1 METKEQQPA
10 PEEPLAE
17 DTLPDEEI
25 LDESAVASQEDEVV
39 EAEETDNA
47 ETGVEE
53 TSYEVEVL
61 SIDELQ
67 VQLSEQRQQTQ
78 EYLDQ
83 LQRLQADFS
92 NYRRRMAQERSQAAD
107 RGKEELLMALLPVL
121 GNLRLAL
128 QHADQD
134 ANAVREGVQMI
145 WQQCEDFMRQQGVE
159 QIATVGEPFDP
170 ALHEALTMAPATD
183 ETPANT
189 IVAEINAGY
198 TLNGQLLRAAQV
210 VVAQAEPEAAPA
222 EVEAEVEATPAEA
235 ESAD

>member
-10 PEEPLAE
+10 PEEPLA
-17 DTLPDEEI
+17 DDALSGKVLMDEPG
-25 LDESAVASQEDEVV
+25 VASQEDEVA
-39 EAEETDNA
+39 EAAEAGKTDAA

-53 TSYEVEVL
+53 ARYEAEVL
-61 SIDELQ
+61 SLDELQ
-67 VQLSEQRQQTQ
+67 VQLVEQRQQTQ

-92 NYRRRMAQERSQAAD
+92 NYRRRMAQERSRAAE
-107 RGKEELLMALLPVL
+107 RGKEELLMALLPVIW
-121 GNLRLAL
+121 NLRLAL

-134 ANAVREGVQMI
+134 ANAVREGLQMI

-159 QIATVGEPFDP
+159 QIATVGEPFNP

-189 IVAEINAGY
+189 IVAEVNPGY

-210 VVAQAEPEAAPA
+210 VVAQAEPETAPQ
-222 EVEAEVEATPAEA
+222 EVEVTPAEA
-235 ESAD
+235 ESTD

>member
-10 PEEPLAE
+10 PEKPLAE
-17 DTLPDEEI
+17 DALPDEA
-25 LDESAVASQEDEVV
+25 LVDESRVASQENEVT
-39 EAEETDNA
+39 EAGGTDNA
-47 ETGVEE
+47 EASVEE
-53 TSYEVEVL
+53 TSYEADAL

-67 VQLSEQRQQTQ
+67 AQLAEQRQQTQ

-92 NYRRRMAQERSQAAD
+92 NYRRRMVHERSLAAE
-107 RGKEELLMALLPVL
+107 RGKEELLMALLPVI

-189 IVAEINAGY
+189 IVAEVNAGY

-210 VVAQAEPEAAPA
+210 VVAQAGSGEAPQ
-222 EVEAEVEATPAEA
+222 EVEATPTEA

>member
-1 METKEQQPA
+1 METKEQQLT
-10 PEEPLAE
+10 PEKPLAE
-17 DTLPDEEI
+17 DTLSGEA
-25 LDESAVASQEDEVV
+25 LMDESRVASQEN
-39 EAEETDNA
+39 EAAEAGGTDTSEAGVA
-47 ETGVEE
+47 ETP
-53 TSYEVEVL
+53 YEVEAL

-67 VQLSEQRQQTQ
+67 AQLAEQRQQTQ

-92 NYRRRMAQERSQAAD
+92 NYRRRMVQERSQAAE
-107 RGKEELLMALLPVL
+107 RGKEEVLMALLPVI

-159 QIATVGEPFDP
+159 QIATVGEPFNP
-170 ALHEALTMAPATD
+170 ALHEALSMAPATD
-183 ETPANT
+183 KTPANT
-189 IVAEINAGY
+189 IVAEVNAGY
-198 TLNGQLLRAAQV
+198 TLHGQLLRAAQV
-210 VVAQAEPEAAPA
+210 VVAQAKPEAAPQ
-222 EVEAEVEATPAEA
+222 EVEATPTEA

>member
-17 DTLPDEEI
+17 DALPGEA
-25 LDESAVASQEDEVV
+25 LMDESSEASQEDDVA
-39 EAEETDNA
+39 EAEGIDA
-47 ETGVEE
+47 VETGVEE
-53 TSYEVEVL
+53 TPYEAEVL
-61 SIDELQ
+61 SVDDLQ
-67 VQLSEQRQQTQ
+67 VQLAEQRQQTQ

-92 NYRRRMAQERSQAAD
+92 NYRRRMAQERSQAAV
-107 RGKEELLMALLPVL
+107 RGKEEVLMALLPVV

-170 ALHEALTMAPATD
+170 ALHEALTMAPVTD

-198 TLNGQLLRAAQV
+198 TLHGQLLRAAQV
-210 VVAQAEPEAAPA
+210 VVAQAEPAAAPA
-222 EVEAEVEATPAEA
+222 EVEAEVEVTPAEA

>member
-1 METKEQQPA
+1 METKEQQSA
-10 PEEPLAE
+10 PEQPLAE
-17 DTLPDEEI
+17 DALSGEA
-25 LDESAVASQEDEVV
+25 LMDESSVASQESEEV
-39 EAEETDNA
+39 EAGGADTA
-47 ETGVEE
+47 EAGVEE
-53 TSYEVEVL
+53 TPYEAEEL

-67 VQLSEQRQQTQ
+67 AQLAEQRQQTQ

-92 NYRRRMAQERSQAAD
+92 NYRRRMVQERSQAAE
-107 RGKEELLMALLPVL
+107 RGKEELLMALLPVI

-189 IVAEINAGY
+189 IVAEVNAGY

-210 VVAQAEPEAAPA
+210 VVAQAEPEAAPQ
-222 EVEAEVEATPAEA
+222 EVEATPTEEA
-235 ESAD
+235 ESTD

>member
-10 PEEPLAE
+10 PEKPLAE
-17 DTLPDEEI
+17 DALSGEA
-25 LDESAVASQEDEVV
+25 LMDESSVASRENEVP
-39 EAEETDNA
+39 EAAGTGATEA
-47 ETGVEE
+47 GVEE
-53 TSYEVEVL
+53 TPSDAEGL
-61 SIDELQ
+61 SMDDLQ
-67 VQLSEQRQQTQ
+67 VQLAEQRQQTQ

-92 NYRRRMAQERSQAAD
+92 NYRRRMVQERSQAAE
-107 RGKEELLMALLPVL
+107 RGKEEVLMALLPVI

-159 QIATVGEPFDP
+159 QIATVGEPFNP

-189 IVAEINAGY
+189 IVAEVNAGY
-198 TLNGQLLRAAQV
+198 TLKGQLLRAAQV
-210 VVAQAEPEAAPA
+210 VVARAEPEVAPQ
-222 EVEAEVEATPAEA
+222 EVEATPTES

>member
-1 METKEQQPA
+1 METKEQQSA
-10 PEEPLAE
+10 SEKPLAE
-17 DTLPDEEI
+17 DTLSGET
-25 LDESAVASQEDEVV
+25 LMDESRVASQEHE
-39 EAEETDNA
+39 EAEAGGTETAEAGVA
-47 ETGVEE
+47 ETP
-53 TSYEVEVL
+53 YEVEEL
-61 SIDELQ
+61 PIDELQ
-67 VQLSEQRQQTQ
+67 AQLAEQRQQTQ

-92 NYRRRMAQERSQAAD
+92 NYRRRMVQERSQAAK

-134 ANAVREGVQMI
+134 ANAVREGVKMI

-189 IVAEINAGY
+189 IVAEVNPGY

-210 VVAQAEPEAAPA
+210 VVAQAGPEAAPQ
-222 EVEAEVEATPAEA
+222 EVEATPADA

>member
-1 METKEQQPA
+1 MMETKEQPLT
-10 PEEPLAE
+10 PEKPLAE
-17 DTLPDEEI
+17 DTLSGEA
-25 LDESAVASQEDEVV
+25 LMDESRVASQEN
-39 EAEETDNA
+39 EAAEAGGTETP
-47 ETGVEE
+47 
-53 TSYEVEVL
+53 YEVEAL

-67 VQLSEQRQQTQ
+67 AQLAEQRQQTQ

-92 NYRRRMAQERSQAAD
+92 NYRRRMVQERSQAAE
-107 RGKEELLMALLPVL
+107 RGKEEVLMALLPVI

-159 QIATVGEPFDP
+159 QIATVGEPFNP
-170 ALHEALTMAPATD
+170 ALHEALSMAPATD

-189 IVAEINAGY
+189 IVAEVNVGY
-198 TLNGQLLRAAQV
+198 TRHGQLLRAAQV
-210 VVAQAEPEAAPA
+210 VVAQAKPEAAPQ
-222 EVEAEVEATPAEA
+222 EVEATPTEA

>member
-1 METKEQQPA
+1 METKEQQSAPA
-10 PEEPLAE
+10 KPLAE
-17 DTLPDEEI
+17 DTLSDEA
-25 LDESAVASQEDEVV
+25 LRDESSVAPQENE
-39 EAEETDNA
+39 EAEAGGTDTA
-47 ETGVEE
+47 EVGVEE
-53 TSYEVEVL
+53 TPYEVEAL

-67 VQLSEQRQQTQ
+67 AQLAEQRQQTQ

-92 NYRRRMAQERSQAAD
+92 NYRRRMVQERSQAAE
-107 RGKEELLMALLPVL
+107 RGKEELLMALLPVI

-145 WQQCEDFMRQQGVE
+145 WQQCEDFMRQQGIE

-183 ETPANT
+183 DTPANT
-189 IVAEINAGY
+189 IVAEVNAGY

-210 VVAQAEPEAAPA
+210 VVAQAKPEAAPQA
-222 EVEAEVEATPAEA
+222 VEATPTEA

>member
-1 METKEQQPA
+1 METKEQQPV
-10 PEEPLAE
+10 PEKPLAGDALSGE
-17 DTLPDEEI
+17 AFM
-25 LDESAVASQEDEVV
+25 DESNVASQENEVA
-39 EAEETDNA
+39 EAGGMAAA
-47 ETGVEE
+47 EVDVEE
-53 TSYEVEVL
+53 TPYEAEGL
-61 SIDELQ
+61 SIEELQ
-67 VQLSEQRQQTQ
+67 VQLAEQCQQTQ

-92 NYRRRMAQERSQAAD
+92 NYRRRMVHERSQAAQ
-107 RGKEELLMALLPVL
+107 RGKEELLMALLPVI

-170 ALHEALTMAPATD
+170 ALHEALTMAPATGD
-183 ETPANT
+183 TPANT
-189 IVAEINAGY
+189 IVAEVHAGY

-210 VVAQAEPEAAPA
+210 VVAQAGPAPQEVEAAPT
-222 EVEAEVEATPAEA
+222 EP

>member
-1 METKEQQPA
+1 METKEQQLT
-10 PEEPLAE
+10 PEKPLAE
-17 DTLPDEEI
+17 DTLSGEAI
-25 LDESAVASQEDEVV
+25 MGESNVVSQEHEMAEAGGTDAAEVGVDE
-39 EAEETDNA
+39 TP
-47 ETGVEE
+47 
-53 TSYEVEVL
+53 YEVEAL
-61 SIDELQ
+61 SIDDLQ
-67 VQLSEQRQQTQ
+67 AQLAEQRQQTQ

-92 NYRRRMAQERSQAAD
+92 NYRRRMVQERSQAAE
-107 RGKEELLMALLPVL
+107 RGKEELLMALLPVI

-189 IVAEINAGY
+189 IVAEVHAGY

-210 VVAQAEPEAAPA
+210 VVAQAEPEAAPQ
-222 EVEAEVEATPAEA
+222 EVEATPTEA
-235 ESAD
+235 EPTD

>member
-1 METKEQQPA
+1 M
-10 PEEPLAE
+10 
-17 DTLPDEEI
+17 
-25 LDESAVASQEDEVV
+25 DESSVASQENEVA
-39 EAEETDNA
+39 EAGGADNA
-47 ETGVEE
+47 EASVEE
-53 TSYEVEVL
+53 TPYEAEAL

-67 VQLSEQRQQTQ
+67 LQLAEQRQQTQ

-92 NYRRRMAQERSQAAD
+92 NYRRRMVQERSQAAE
-107 RGKEELLMALLPVL
+107 RGKEELLMALLPVI

-189 IVAEINAGY
+189 IVAEVNAGY
-198 TLNGQLLRAAQV
+198 TLHGQLLRAAQV
-210 VVAQAEPEAAPA
+210 VVAQAKPGAAPQ
-222 EVEAEVEATPAEA
+222 EVEATPTEA

>member
-1 METKEQQPA
+1 METKEQQSA
-10 PEEPLAE
+10 PEQPLAE
-17 DTLPDEEI
+17 DTLSGEA
-25 LDESAVASQEDEVV
+25 LMDESSVTSQENE
-39 EAEETDNA
+39 EAEAGGTDTAEAGVDETP
-47 ETGVEE
+47 
-53 TSYEVEVL
+53 YEVEEL

-67 VQLSEQRQQTQ
+67 AQLAEQRQQTQ

-92 NYRRRMAQERSQAAD
+92 NYRRRMVQERSQAAE
-107 RGKEELLMALLPVL
+107 RGKEEVLMALLPVI

-145 WQQCEDFMRQQGVE
+145 WQQCEDFMRQQGIE

-183 ETPANT
+183 ATPANT
-189 IVAEINAGY
+189 IVAEVNAGY
-198 TLNGQLLRAAQV
+198 TRNGQLLRAAQV
-210 VVAQAEPEAAPA
+210 VVAQAELEAAPQ
-222 EVEAEVEATPAEA
+222 EVDATPTEA

>member
-1 METKEQQPA
+1 METKEQQLT
-10 PEEPLAE
+10 PEKPLAE
-17 DTLPDEEI
+17 DTLSGEAI
-25 LDESAVASQEDEVV
+25 MDESNVVSQEHEMAEAGGTDAAEVGVDE
-39 EAEETDNA
+39 TP
-47 ETGVEE
+47 
-53 TSYEVEVL
+53 YEVEAL
-61 SIDELQ
+61 SIDDLQ
-67 VQLSEQRQQTQ
+67 AQLAEQRQQTQ

-92 NYRRRMAQERSQAAD
+92 NYRRRMVQERSQAAE

-159 QIATVGEPFDP
+159 QIATVGEPFNP

-189 IVAEINAGY
+189 IVAEVNAGY

-210 VVAQAEPEAAPA
+210 VVAQAKPEAAPQ
-222 EVEAEVEATPAEA
+222 EVEATPTEA

>member
-1 METKEQQPA
+1 MEMKEQQSA
-10 PEEPLAE
+10 PDEPLAE
-17 DTLPDEEI
+17 DALSGAGPT
-25 LDESAVASQEDEVV
+25 DESSVASQKDGGV
-39 EAEETDNA
+39 EAEGLDVA
-47 ETGVEE
+47 ESGVEE
-53 TSYEVEVL
+53 TPCEADVL
-61 SIDELQ
+61 SIDDLQ
-67 VQLSEQRQQTQ
+67 VQLAEQRQQTQ

-92 NYRRRMAQERSQAAD
+92 NYRRRMVQERSQAAA
-107 RGKEELLMALLPVL
+107 RGKEELLMALLPVI
-121 GNLRLAL
+121 GNLHLAL
-128 QHADQD
+128 QHADKD

-145 WQQCEDFMRQQGVE
+145 WQQCEEFLRQQGVE

-189 IVAEINAGY
+189 IVAEINTGY

-210 VVAQAEPEAAPA
+210 VVAQAEPEAVP
-222 EVEAEVEATPAEA
+222 EEVEATPAEA

>member
-1 METKEQQPA
+1 METKEQQSA
-10 PEEPLAE
+10 SEKPLAE
-17 DTLPDEEI
+17 DTLSGEA
-25 LDESAVASQEDEVV
+25 LMDESRVASQENE
-39 EAEETDNA
+39 EAEAGGA
-47 ETGVEE
+47 ETAEAGVAE
-53 TSYEVEVL
+53 TPYEVEEL

-67 VQLSEQRQQTQ
+67 AQLAEQRQQTQ

-92 NYRRRMAQERSQAAD
+92 NYRRRMVQERSQAAK
-107 RGKEELLMALLPVL
+107 RGKEELLMALLPVM

-134 ANAVREGVQMI
+134 ANAVREGVKMI

-189 IVAEINAGY
+189 IVAEVNPGY

-210 VVAQAEPEAAPA
+210 VVAQAGPEAAPQ
-222 EVEAEVEATPAEA
+222 EVEATPTDA

>member
-10 PEEPLAE
+10 PEKPLAE
-17 DTLPDEEI
+17 DALSGEA
-25 LDESAVASQEDEVV
+25 LMDESSVASREN
-39 EAEETDNA
+39 EAPEAVGTDA
-47 ETGVEE
+47 TEAGVEE
-53 TSYEVEVL
+53 TPSDAEGL
-61 SIDELQ
+61 SMDDLQ
-67 VQLSEQRQQTQ
+67 VQLAEQRQQTQ

-92 NYRRRMAQERSQAAD
+92 NYRRRMVQERSQAAE
-107 RGKEELLMALLPVL
+107 RGKEEVLMALLPVI

-145 WQQCEDFMRQQGVE
+145 WQQCEDFIRQQGVE
-159 QIATVGEPFDP
+159 QIATVGEPFNP

-189 IVAEINAGY
+189 IVAEVNAGY
-198 TLNGQLLRAAQV
+198 TLKGQLLRAAQV
-210 VVAQAEPEAAPA
+210 VVARAEPEVAPQ
-222 EVEAEVEATPAEA
+222 EVEATPTES

>member
-10 PEEPLAE
+10 PEKPLAE
-17 DTLPDEEI
+17 DALSGEA
-25 LDESAVASQEDEVV
+25 LMDESSVASQENEVA
-39 EAEETDNA
+39 EAGGADNA
-47 ETGVEE
+47 EARVEE
-53 TSYEVEVL
+53 TPYEAEAL

-67 VQLSEQRQQTQ
+67 LQLAEQRQQTQ

-92 NYRRRMAQERSQAAD
+92 NYRRRMVQERSQAAE
-107 RGKEELLMALLPVL
+107 RGKEELLMALLPVI

-145 WQQCEDFMRQQGVE
+145 WQQCEDFMRQQGIE

-189 IVAEINAGY
+189 IVAEVNAGY

-210 VVAQAEPEAAPA
+210 VVAQAKPGAAPQ
-222 EVEAEVEATPAEA
+222 EVEATPTEA

>member
-1 METKEQQPA
+1 METKEQQSA
-10 PEEPLAE
+10 REKPLAE
-17 DTLPDEEI
+17 DTLSGEA
-25 LDESAVASQEDEVV
+25 LMDESSVASQENE
-39 EAEETDNA
+39 EAQAGGTDTA
-47 ETGVEE
+47 EADVEE
-53 TSYEVEVL
+53 TPYEVEEL

-67 VQLSEQRQQTQ
+67 AQLAEQRQQTQ

-92 NYRRRMAQERSQAAD
+92 NYRRRMVQERSQAAA
-107 RGKEELLMALLPVL
+107 RGKEELLMALLPVI

-134 ANAVREGVQMI
+134 ANSVREGVQMI

-210 VVAQAEPEAAPA
+210 VVAQAGPEAAPQ
-222 EVEAEVEATPAEA
+222 EAEATPTEA

>member
-1 METKEQQPA
+1 METKERQPA
-10 PEEPLAE
+10 PEQPLAE
-17 DTLPDEEI
+17 DALSGEA
-25 LDESAVASQEDEVV
+25 LMDESSVASQEHE
-39 EAEETDNA
+39 EAEAGGMDTA
-47 ETGVEE
+47 EAGVEE
-53 TSYEVEVL
+53 TPDEVEEP

-67 VQLSEQRQQTQ
+67 AQLAEQRQRTQ

-92 NYRRRMAQERSQAAD
+92 NYRRRMVQERSQAAE
-107 RGKEELLMALLPVL
+107 RGKEELLMALLPVI

-159 QIATVGEPFDP
+159 QIATVGELFDP

-189 IVAEINAGY
+189 IVAEVHAGY

-210 VVAQAEPEAAPA
+210 VVAQAEPEAAPQ
-222 EVEAEVEATPAEA
+222 EVEATPTEA
-235 ESAD
+235 EPTD